1 MKKTFSKT
9 SILDTS
15 QLLTFTSSEV
25 SETAIKNY
33 FRKIGIFEKLVE
45 ETIND
50 QDDLFKDLEVEEFE
64 ETNNEF
70 LERLSGE
77 VPEELNAAVLLDI
90 GAKLSTHGDRAN
102 DVEILGEV
110 QREAIQEE
118 EDDINIVYDK
128 PSKPPSSI
136 RDRKSH

>member
-70 LERLSGE
+70 LERLPGE

-118 EDDINIVYDK
+118 EDDINIVYDE